1 MTARAAEPRTRAPRR
16 PPPAPDPTPP
26 SDRAAPQ
33 GDDAAL
39 TFLVEAADF
48 KGLASHAALGGPTK
62 LRWSVQ
68 HGVGYDTEAGE
79 LHRNGMTLQM
89 RSSGARDVMGL
100 TTDEGVVEVT
110 APGAAPQLELLPPK
124 ARNLVDRILAK
135 RPLQPWFH
143 WKLRRAAR
151 LLSHEGA
158 MIEAAFEDGE
168 IIADAKRI
176 AFREIVLRLKAGEPA
191 ALYRLGLTLAN
202 LGPLRLAPVGRFERG
217 LALARQTPPVSVRAE
232 APPLTAETTLD
243 AAIGLLLRENLSHF
257 VANWPALASA
267 DADEGV
273 HQVRVALRRL
283 RSLLT
288 VLRRAFPA
296 GEVDILR
303 AEAKRIADA
312 FGPARDWRVFSE
324 MVADGPGRRMPD
336 AAGLSALIAL
346 ADARAEAGRAA
357 GVDVLA
363 GRTTTR
369 FVLALQ
375 VYICTHGWR
384 NATAA
389 TELRGARRARGR
401 LRRRCA

>member
-1 MTARAAEPRTRAPRR
+1 
-16 PPPAPDPTPP
+16 
-26 SDRAAPQ
+26 
-33 GDDAAL
+33 
-39 TFLVEAADF
+39 
-48 KGLASHAALGGPTK
+48 
-62 LRWSVQ
+62 
-68 HGVGYDTEAGE
+68 
-79 LHRNGMTLQM
+79 
-89 RSSGARDVMGL
+89 
-100 TTDEGVVEVT
+100 
-110 APGAAPQLELLPPK
+110 
-124 ARNLVDRILAK
+124 
-135 RPLQPWFH
+135 
-143 WKLRRAAR
+143 
-151 LLSHEGA
+151 

-357 GVDVLA
+357 GVNVLA

-389 TELRGARRARGR
+389 TELRALAEPAVAFAADALEREFRRLKKRARGFEALAPEAR
-401 LRRRCA
+401 HEMRIALKQLRYVVDFFGPLFESAGDVERFANAAAELQDLLGAANDAAVAGRLIDSVDVDDNRALTFAAGAVVGWCERGAMFDEKALRRGWKALRKAERFWRDDLVDAVAAQPQETVSG